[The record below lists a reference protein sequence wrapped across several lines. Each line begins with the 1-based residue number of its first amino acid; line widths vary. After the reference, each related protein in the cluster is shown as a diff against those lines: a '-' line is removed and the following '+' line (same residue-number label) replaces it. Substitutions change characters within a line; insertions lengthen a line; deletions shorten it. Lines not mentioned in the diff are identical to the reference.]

1 MVTKNEYL
9 ARRIGAGIVC
19 VIVLLYVVNLV
30 TSGEIERIIPTSK
43 VTNDQPKEKSYEEM
57 NSSELSLIAVQH
69 DFKDLMRNSDDYVGK
84 IIFVEG
90 VVTNVQRDLNS
101 INLCVDGATVS
112 FYCDEFMFVE
122 VNGIDVWLEEDNLAG
137 YVEVKG
143 ISETFRTN
151 VFGGGEAVGT
161 GDYVPQV
168 KEIMLSC
175 SNC

>member
-1 MVTKNEYL
+1 MSTLKK
-9 ARRIGAGIVC
+9 IGIGFGIFILLIFVLG
-19 VIVLLYVVNLV
+19 VIGGSVPDTEVES
-30 TSGEIERIIPTSK
+30 TGIDK
-43 VTNDQPKEKSYEEM
+43 FKAKSYEEM

-69 DFKDLMRNSDDYVGK
+69 DFKDLMRYNDDYVGK

-90 VVTNVQRDLNS
+90 VVTNVQRDFNS
-101 INLCVDGATVS
+101 INLCVDGETDQ
-112 FYCDEFMFVE
+112 FYCDEFMFVR

-143 ISETFRTN
+143 MAETFRTN
-151 VFGGGEAVGT
+151 IFGGGEAVGT